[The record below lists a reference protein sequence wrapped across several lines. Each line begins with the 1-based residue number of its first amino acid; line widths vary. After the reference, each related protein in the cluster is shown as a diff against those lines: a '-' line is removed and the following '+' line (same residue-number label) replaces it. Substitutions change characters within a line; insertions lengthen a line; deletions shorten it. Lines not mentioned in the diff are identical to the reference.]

1 MAHVKATGLRTAL
14 WRCDLSAELP
24 HLAGSGLSR
33 PSPALFMTVRRESA
47 ESRGETGARSRED
60 PTRTRAVR

>member
-1 MAHVKATGLRTAL
+1 MAVKFG
-14 WRCDLSAELP
+14 AELP

-33 PSPALFMTVRRESA
+33 PSPALYMTVRRENA
-47 ESRGETGARSRED
+47 ESRGETGARSRKD